1 MIFVYFLAVNIGDE
15 GVKYISQNLK
25 HLPTLKELYMTN
37 DNISNNGVEYIIEN
51 ISMCK
56 NLEKLTLSGN
66 NIKDITLIRR
76 IQCNINH
83 LVNILFQ

>member
-25 HLPTLKELYMTN
+25 YLPSLKELYMTN
-37 DNISNNGVEYIIEN
+37 DNISNTGVEYIIDN
-51 ISMCK
+51 ISVCK

-66 NIKDITLIRR
+66 IIKDITLIRR

-83 LVNILFQ
+83 LVNILF